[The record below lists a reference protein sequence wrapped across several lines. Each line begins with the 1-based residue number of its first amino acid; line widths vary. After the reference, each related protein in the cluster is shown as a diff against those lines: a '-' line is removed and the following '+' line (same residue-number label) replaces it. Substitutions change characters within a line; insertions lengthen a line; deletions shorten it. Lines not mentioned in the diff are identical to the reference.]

1 MAERG
6 QNTQIIVGA
15 ASADVVLLKTSMKPI
30 EAQHETRRV
39 TVGTAVSNDAA
50 PTVNVGR
57 NGVHPE
63 SDPTAIEPDN
73 PHGEVL
79 EEARPVSASMVQRGV
94 TGPDGEWVDLTDELR
109 EIDERTKISGLTIDC
124 TIPLSHL
131 PKTWVRNSYF
141 IAPTTPEA
149 SLFLG
154 HLWCGL
160 MPTMSAALVRF
171 TKRTGQYF
179 GAIIPRGHEPGSPT
193 LVLMELEWAANM
205 RAVPERAR
213 LDVADVSDAGRQ
225 SARDAMVALRKS
237 ATVVHELR
245 DERAAQRSEL
255 LYAARAGNQWK
266 APEPTRPEAVDVLAD
281 ALIAAVR

>member
-15 ASADVVLLKTSMKPI
+15 ASADVVLLKTSTKPI
-30 EAQHETRRV
+30 EAQHETRRMTEPIATPNPRV
-39 TVGTAVSNDAA
+39 D
-50 PTVNVGR
+50 R
-57 NGVHPE
+57 HPE
-63 SDPTAIEPDN
+63 GDPTAIEPTN
-73 PHGEVL
+73 PYGEVT
-79 EEARPVSASMVQRGV
+79 EASVSASVQRGV
-94 TGPDGEWVDLTDELR
+94 TGPDGEWINLTEELK

-171 TKRTGQYF
+171 TKRTGQYL
-179 GAIIPRGHEPGSPT
+179 GAIIARGHESGSPT

-213 LDVADVSDAGRQ
+213 LDVMDVSEAGRQ
-225 SARDAMVALRKS
+225 SARDAMVALRKT
-237 ATVVHELR
+237 ATVVQELR
-245 DERAAQRSEL
+245 DERAAQRAEL

-266 APEPTRPEAVDVLAD
+266 APEPTKSEAADILGD